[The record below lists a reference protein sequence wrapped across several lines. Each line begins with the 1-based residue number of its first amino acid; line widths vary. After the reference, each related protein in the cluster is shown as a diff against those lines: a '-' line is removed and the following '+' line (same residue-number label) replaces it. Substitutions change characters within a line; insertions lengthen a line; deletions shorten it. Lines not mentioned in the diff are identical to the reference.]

1 MMELISYAALLWAL
15 LERLVTWIP
24 RYFTFAV
31 AIYAILY
38 FTTLALVAAVH
49 RHWWRVAWFR
59 RLLYWQLPLAL
70 LGIVFCA
77 LSRYHEVPWL
87 WAVGMSLFSVFPL
100 YCGAFLIAVLLVTPV
115 VLGVSLYDRLR
126 RGGTE
131 GPSSSERRRFLSRGL
146 AVVPALGAAGVSHGI
161 YTSYTRT
168 RMPTVPLRYPD
179 LPADLEGLKIL
190 HLSDIHIGPY
200 VQLADLEALLV
211 RAAQAA
217 PDLILITGDICDH
230 NPDYLTALCLLESVP
245 ARLGAYAS
253 LGNHEYMRG
262 IRGILQ
268 HFDQTA
274 IPLLVDEGLSVPVG
288 AATLYLGGVDDPR
301 LLGSPASYAQLRH
314 SVEKAVS
321 ASPSEAFTVLMS
333 HRSQALDYAAPLG
346 GTDLI
351 LAGHTHGFQF
361 GLAGRSVFEPF
372 FPQQYIWGHYEKGT
386 TQLYTTA
393 GVGHWLPFRF
403 GCPPEAPIIT
413 LHRA

>member
-1 MMELISYAALLWAL
+1 MEFIFSVALLWAW
-15 LERLVTWIP
+15 LEHLVAAIP
-24 RYFTFAV
+24 RFLIFATAAYV
-31 AIYAILY
+31 IIYCI
-38 FTTLALVAAVH
+38 TLALVAGVH

-59 RLLYWQLPLAL
+59 RLFYWQFPLTL
-70 LGIVFCA
+70 LGVVCCG
-77 LSRYHEVPWL
+77 LSRYHDVPWL
-87 WAVGMSLFSVFPL
+87 WTVGTSLFSALTL
-100 YCGAFLIAVLLVTPV
+100 YLGAFLIAALLVTPV

-126 RGGTE
+126 QEGTE
-131 GPSSSERRRFLSRGL
+131 GPSSVERRRFLSRGL
-146 AVVPALGAAGVSHGI
+146 AVVPALGTVGVSHGI

-168 RMPTVPLRYPD
+168 RMPTVPLHYPD
-179 LPADLEGLKIL
+179 LPAELEGLKIL

-200 VQLADLEALLV
+200 IQLADLETLLV

-217 PDLILITGDICDH
+217 PDLIVITGDICDH
-230 NPDYLTALCLLESVP
+230 NPDYLATLRLLESVP
-245 ARLGAYAS
+245 AQLGTYAS

-262 IRGILQ
+262 IRRIRR

-301 LLGSPASYAQLRH
+301 FLRSPASYAQLRN

-321 ASPSEAFTVLMS
+321 ASPSDAFTVLLS

-351 LAGHTHGFQF
+351 LAGHTHGFQL
-361 GLAGRSVFEPF
+361 GVAGRSFFEPF
-372 FPQQYIWGHYEKGT
+372 FPERYIWGHYQKGT

>member
-1 MMELISYAALLWAL
+1 MELIFHAALLWAW
-15 LERLVTWIP
+15 LERIVAWVPRFLLVATAAYVI
-24 RYFTFAV
+24 
-31 AIYAILY
+31 IYCV
-38 FTTLALVAAVH
+38 TLALVATVH

-59 RLLYWQLPLAL
+59 RLFYWQFPLAL
-70 LGIVFCA
+70 LGVVFCG
-77 LSRYHEVPWL
+77 LSRYHDLPWL
-87 WAVGMSLFSVFPL
+87 WAVGTSLFSALTL
-100 YCGAFLIAVLLVTPV
+100 YLGAFLIAALLMTPV

-126 RGGTE
+126 QGGTE
-131 GPSSSERRRFLSRGL
+131 GPSSVERRRFLSRGL
-146 AVVPALGAAGVSHGI
+146 AVVPALGAASVSHGI
-161 YTSYTRT
+161 YTSYTRA

-200 VQLADLEALLV
+200 IQLADLEALLV

-217 PDLILITGDICDH
+217 PDLVVITGDICDH
-230 NPDYLTALCLLESVP
+230 NPEYLAALRLLESVP
-245 ARLGAYAS
+245 ARLGTYAS

-262 IRGILQ
+262 IRRIRR

-274 IPLLVDEGLSVPVG
+274 IPLLVNEGLSVPVG

-301 LLGSPASYAQLRH
+301 FLRSPASYEQLRN
-314 SVEKAVS
+314 SVEQAVS
-321 ASPSEAFTVLMS
+321 ASPSDAFTVLLS

-351 LAGHTHGFQF
+351 LAGHTHGFQL
-361 GLAGRSVFEPF
+361 GMAGRSFFEPF
-372 FPQQYIWGHYEKGT
+372 FPERYIWGHYEKGT

>member
-1 MMELISYAALLWAL
+1 MMELTLLW
-15 LERLVTWIP
+15 EWFVRLVAWIP
-24 RYFTFAV
+24 RFPIAAAAAYVLF
-31 AIYAILY
+31 YC
-38 FTTLALVAAVH
+38 TTLALVALVH
-49 RHWWRVAWFR
+49 RHWWRVVWFR
-59 RLLYWQLPLAL
+59 RVLYWQFPVAL
-70 LGIVFCA
+70 LGVAFCV
-77 LSRYHEVPWL
+77 LSRYRDAPWL
-87 WAVGMSLFSVFPL
+87 WAIGMGQFSALTL
-100 YCGAFLIAVLLVTPV
+100 YLGAFLVAALLVTPV
-115 VLGVSLYDRLR
+115 VLGVLLYDRLR
-126 RGGTE
+126 QGGTE
-131 GPSSSERRRFLSRGL
+131 GPSSFERRRFLSRGL

-161 YTSYTRT
+161 YTSYTRV
-168 RMPTVPLRYPD
+168 RMPVVPLCYPD

-200 VQLADLEALLV
+200 IQLADLEALLA

-217 PDLILITGDICDH
+217 PDIVLITGDICDH
-230 NPDYLTALCLLESVP
+230 NPEYLAALRLLESVP

-262 IRGILQ
+262 IRRIRQ

-274 IPLLVDEGLSVPVG
+274 IPLLVDEGLAVPVG
-288 AATLYLGGVDDPR
+288 AATLYLGGVDDPHFLR
-301 LLGSPASYAQLRH
+301 SPASYGQLRN

-321 ASPSEAFTVLMS
+321 ASPSDAFTVLLS

-372 FPQQYIWGHYEKGT
+372 FPQRYIWGHYKKGT

>member
-1 MMELISYAALLWAL
+1 MMELISDVALLWASF
-15 LERLVTWIP
+15 ERLVAGMP
-24 RYFTFAV
+24 RFLLFATAAYV
-31 AIYAILY
+31 ILF
-38 FTTLALVAAVH
+38 FTTLGLVAGVH
-49 RHWWRVAWFR
+49 RHWWRVTWFR
-59 RLLYWQLPLAL
+59 RLFYWQFPLAL
-70 LGIVFCA
+70 LGAVFRV
-77 LSRYHEVPWL
+77 LSRYYDVPWL
-87 WAVGMSLFSVFPL
+87 WAIGTSLFSALTL
-100 YCGAFLIAVLLVTPV
+100 YLGAFFIAALLMTPV
-115 VLGVSLYDRLR
+115 VLGVLLYDRLR
-126 RGGTE
+126 QGGAE
-131 GPSSSERRRFLSRGL
+131 EPSSFERRRFLSRGL
-146 AVVPALGAAGVSHGI
+146 AVVPALGAVGVSHGI

-168 RMPTVPLRYPD
+168 RMPVVPLHYPG
-179 LPADLEGLKIL
+179 LPAELEGLKIL
-190 HLSDIHIGPY
+190 HLSDMHIGPY

-217 PDLILITGDICDH
+217 PDLIAITGDVCDH
-230 NPDYLTALCLLESVP
+230 NPDYLATLRLIESVP
-245 ARLGAYAS
+245 TRLGAYAS

-262 IRGILQ
+262 IRRIRR

-274 IPLLVDEGLSVPVG
+274 IPLLVNEGLTVPVG

-301 LLGSPASYAQLRH
+301 FLRSPASYAQLRN

-321 ASPSEAFTVLMS
+321 ASPSDAFTVLMS

-351 LAGHTHGFQF
+351 LAGHTHGFQL
-361 GLAGRSVFEPF
+361 GMAGRSFFEPF
-372 FPQQYIWGHYEKGT
+372 FPERYIWGHYEKGT

>member
-1 MMELISYAALLWAL
+1 MELIFSVALLWAW
-15 LERLVTWIP
+15 LERLVAVIP
-24 RYFTFAV
+24 RFLIFATAAYV
-31 AIYAILY
+31 IIYCI
-38 FTTLALVAAVH
+38 TLALVAGVH

-59 RLLYWQLPLAL
+59 RLFYWQFPLTL
-70 LGIVFCA
+70 LGVVCCV
-77 LSRYHEVPWL
+77 LSRYHDVPWL
-87 WAVGMSLFSVFPL
+87 WTVGTSLFSALTL
-100 YCGAFLIAVLLVTPV
+100 YLGAFFIAALLVTPV
-115 VLGVSLYDRLR
+115 VLGVLLYDRLR
-126 RGGTE
+126 QEGTDE
-131 GPSSSERRRFLSRGL
+131 PSSVERRRFLSRGL
-146 AVVPALGAAGVSHGI
+146 AVVPALGTVGVSHGI

-200 VQLADLEALLV
+200 IQLADLEALLV

-217 PDLILITGDICDH
+217 PDLIVITGDICDH
-230 NPDYLTALCLLESVP
+230 NPEYLAALRLLESVP
-245 ARLGAYAS
+245 TRFGTYAS

-262 IRGILQ
+262 IRRIRR

-301 LLGSPASYAQLRH
+301 FLRSPASYAQLRS

-321 ASPSEAFTVLMS
+321 ASPSDAFTVLLS

-351 LAGHTHGFQF
+351 LAGHTHGFQL
-361 GLAGRSVFEPF
+361 GMAGRSFFEPF
-372 FPQQYIWGHYEKGT
+372 FPERYIWGHYQKGT

>member
-1 MMELISYAALLWAL
+1 MELISYAALLWAW
-15 LERLVTWIP
+15 LERLVAAIP
-24 RYFTFAV
+24 RFLIFATAAYV
-31 AIYAILY
+31 IIYC
-38 FTTLALVAAVH
+38 TTLALVAGVH
-49 RHWWRVAWFR
+49 RHWWRIAWFR
-59 RLLYWQLPLAL
+59 RLFYWQFPLTL
-70 LGIVFCA
+70 LGVMCCG
-77 LSRYHEVPWL
+77 LSRYHDVPWL
-87 WAVGMSLFSVFPL
+87 WTVGTSLFSALTL
-100 YCGAFLIAVLLVTPV
+100 YLGAFFIAALLVTPV

-126 RGGTE
+126 QEGTDE
-131 GPSSSERRRFLSRGL
+131 PSSVERRRFLSRGL
-146 AVVPALGAAGVSHGI
+146 AVVPALGTVGVSHGI

-179 LPADLEGLKIL
+179 LPAELEGLKIL

-200 VQLADLEALLV
+200 IQLADLEALLV

-217 PDLILITGDICDH
+217 PDLVVITGDICDH
-230 NPDYLTALCLLESVP
+230 NPDYLATLRLLESVP
-245 ARLGAYAS
+245 TRFGTYAS

-262 IRGILQ
+262 IRRIR
-268 HFDQTA
+268 HYFDQTA

-301 LLGSPASYAQLRH
+301 FLRSPASYAQLRN

-321 ASPSEAFTVLMS
+321 ASPSDASTVLLS

-351 LAGHTHGFQF
+351 LAGHTHGFQL
-361 GLAGRSVFEPF
+361 GVAGRSFFEPF
-372 FPQQYIWGHYEKGT
+372 FPERYIWGHYEKGT